1 MERLATYSAP
11 LIVVGDFNI
20 HVDDATN
27 DDTIKLCDVLSTHDL
42 QQHVSSST
50 HRQGHMLDL
59 FITRSDQLVDMLP
72 IDPPLLSDHSFIIAD
87 LDCTPLCRA
96 AVSYRAVRNWRALDV
111 NAFSDDLR
119 RSELVTALPESNVDA
134 ALSATT

>member
-72 IDPPLLSDHSFIIAD
+72 IDAPLLSD
-87 LDCTPLCRA
+87 LCC
-96 AVSYRAVRNWRALDV
+96 VV
-111 NAFSDDLR
+111 N
-119 RSELVTALPESNVDA
+119 NINYM
-134 ALSATT
+134 